1 MQNGQISILGMVSDN
16 AILFRMRRFICLFA
30 LSLCL
35 YKPAIA
41 TDFLIKPHGKP
52 VKAGYFRLIEASP
65 SYLITNCLFS
75 LGWKAASD
83 EMKDEDVWQIAVS
96 YAQHPQFINMK
107 GKNTK
112 KLDRLSGK
120 NVMWQSDMTWLFIQP
135 HATDNSKNYSITGYK
150 IWHINTDQQI
160 SSEMAAAFCS
170 ALKKHSKET
179 AEKAIQDQPSAARLQ

>member
-1 MQNGQISILGMVSDN
+1 
-16 AILFRMRRFICLFA
+16 
-30 LSLCL
+30 
-35 YKPAIA
+35 
-41 TDFLIKPHGKP
+41 
-52 VKAGYFRLIEASP
+52 
-65 SYLITNCLFS
+65 
-75 LGWKAASD
+75 
-83 EMKDEDVWQIAVS
+83 MKDEDVWQIAVS